1 MGPTLILTATL
12 SCATPKSGIHVNW
25 ETGEVTGSLHNP
37 QLRGFASDN
46 YAGVH
51 PEVLDAISAANGGHQ
66 ISYGEDVYTE
76 RLGEVVREHFGVDAE
91 VLPVFNGTGA
101 NVVALT
107 SALPRW
113 GAVVATATA
122 HIHTDEAGAPER
134 VSGLKLL
141 TVPTPDGKL
150 TPELIATEAW
160 GWGNEHRAQPL
171 AVSIAQTT
179 ELGTLYVPGEVRA
192 IADFAHA
199 HGMAVHMDGARLW
212 NAAAALGVPFREFTT
227 DAGVDIL
234 SLGGTKN
241 GLLGAEAIVVLD
253 PSRVDGLIYLRK
265 LSMQLASKM
274 RFLSVQLLTL
284 FDDGLGLRSAGHA
297 NDMASRLRS
306 ALQRGT
312 VDGSIRGLSF
322 SQDTQANVVFAV
334 LPNEA
339 ADRIRELVRFYDWDR
354 AAGEVR
360 WMTAWDT
367 TEADVDA
374 FVAAIR
380 EELAP

>member
-1 MGPTLILTATL
+1 MHPVDD
-12 SCATPKSGIHVNW
+12 TPKSGTHVNW
-25 ETGEVTGSLHNP
+25 ETGEVTGSLHDP

-179 ELGTLYVPGEVRA
+179 ELGTLYAPGEVRA

-334 LPNEA
+334 LPNNA